1 MFDKAM
7 FIAAR
12 EHLGVRDK
20 GGHAYILHPM
30 RIAMRLRT
38 TDEELMSIAILHDVI
53 EDSKLTF
60 EQLAAEGFS
69 ERVISALKLLTH
81 QKGVS
86 YDDYIDNMRGN
97 RDALRVK
104 REDLRDNSDITRLKG
119 VREKDFERMNKY
131 IRSFAKVESYLKEL
145 DYSSNGG
152 TITSQD

>member
-38 TDEELMSIAILHDVI
+38 NDEELMSIAVLHDVI
-53 EDSKLTF
+53 EDSKMTF
-60 EQLAAEGFS
+60 EDLYNEGFS
-69 ERVISALKLLTH
+69 ERVVSALRLLTH

-86 YDDYIDNMRGN
+86 YDDYIDAMRGN

-119 VREKDFERMNKY
+119 VTEKDIARMAKY
-131 IRSFAKVESYLKEL
+131 QRSFLKVEQYLKEL
-145 DYSSNGG
+145 DR
-152 TITSQD
+152 

>member
-12 EHLGVRDK
+12 EHLGVKDK
-20 GGHAYILHPM
+20 GGNAYILHPM

-38 TDEELMSIAILHDVI
+38 NDEELMSIAILHDVI

-60 EQLAAEGFS
+60 EDLLNEGFS
-69 ERVISALKLLTH
+69 QRVIAGLRLLTH

-86 YDDYIDNMRGN
+86 YDDYIDGMRGN

-119 VREKDFERMNKY
+119 VSEKDFERMKKY
-131 IRSFAKVESYLKEL
+131 QRSFVKVEQYLKEL
-145 DYSSNGG
+145 E
-152 TITSQD
+152 

>member
-1 MFDKAM
+1 MFDKAV

-38 TDEELMSIAILHDVI
+38 SDEELMSIAILHDVI

-60 EQLAAEGFS
+60 EDLKAEGFS
-69 ERVISALKLLTH
+69 DRVIAALKLLTH

-119 VREKDFERMNKY
+119 VSEKDFERMNKY
-131 IRSFAKVESYLKEL
+131 IRSFAKVEAYLKEL
-145 DYSSNGG
+145 EG
-152 TITSQD
+152 

>member
-38 TDEELMSIAILHDVI
+38 NDEELMSIAILHDVI

-60 EQLAAEGFS
+60 EDLKTEGFS
-69 ERVISALKLLTH
+69 DRVINALKLLTH

-119 VREKDFERMNKY
+119 VSEKDVARMAKY
-131 IRSFAKVESYLKEL
+131 HRSFAKVEQYLKEL
-145 DYSSNGG
+145 E
-152 TITSQD
+152 

>member
-1 MFDKAM
+1 MFDKAI

-12 EHLGVRDK
+12 EHLGVKDK
-20 GGHAYILHPM
+20 GGNAYILHPM

-38 TDEELMSIAILHDVI
+38 NDEELMSIAILHDVI

-60 EQLAAEGFS
+60 EDLLNEGFS
-69 ERVISALKLLTH
+69 ERVVAGLRLLTH

-86 YDDYIDNMRGN
+86 YDDYIDAMRGN

-119 VREKDFERMNKY
+119 VTEKDLKRMEKY
-131 IRSFAKVESYLKEL
+131 QRSFIKVEQYLKEL
-145 DYSSNGG
+145 E
-152 TITSQD
+152 

>member
-12 EHLGVRDK
+12 EHLGMRDK

-38 TDEELMSIAILHDVI
+38 SDEELLSIAILHDVV

-60 EQLAAEGFS
+60 VDLIAEGFS
-69 ERVISALKLLTH
+69 TRVVNALRLLTH

-86 YDDYIDNMRGN
+86 YKQYIENMRHN
-97 RDALRVK
+97 RDALLVK

-119 VREKDFERMNKY
+119 VTEKDFLRLKKY
-131 IRSFAKVESYLKEL
+131 AEAFIMVENYLKEF
-145 DYSSNGG
+145 
-152 TITSQD
+152 

>member
-7 FIAAR
+7 YIAAKA
-12 EHLGVRDK
+12 HLGVRDK

-38 TDEELMSIAILHDVI
+38 SDEELMSIAILHDVI
-53 EDSKLTF
+53 EDSKITF
-60 EQLAAEGFS
+60 EDLKAEGFS
-69 ERVISALKLLTH
+69 DRVIYGLRLLTH

-86 YDDYIDNMRGN
+86 YEDYIDNLRGS

-119 VREKDFERMNKY
+119 LEEKDFRRMEKY
-131 IRSFAKVESYLKEL
+131 IRAFAKVEKYLKEL
-145 DYSSNGG
+145 EEGLN
-152 TITSQD
+152 Q